1 MSSEEKWSR
10 WIAAGAA
17 ERDRVGRRFREL
29 EFATRQA
36 AADLTS
42 GLEKAGN
49 SLKWGGLALLISA
62 AVLRMTSLRKGF
74 RSAKWLLSVAPVV
87 ARFAGSRVF
96 PGLHLFGR
104 RDSQKG

>member
-10 WIAAGAA
+10 WIAAGAS

-29 EFATRQA
+29 EFATRQGG
-36 AADLTS
+36 ADLAS

-49 SLKWGGLALLISA
+49 SLKWGGLALLASA

-74 RSAKWLLSVAPVV
+74 RSAKWLLKLAPVV
-87 ARFAGSRVF
+87 ARFAGGKVL

-104 RDSQKG
+104 GDSQKR